1 MKYGID
7 IGHNA
12 PPDTGARGI
21 RFEDELTTAVG
32 TRVINKLR
40 ALGHTVVNCTPRSAS
55 SVTNSLW
62 QRCNVANLNRV
73 DAVVSIHFNSFNSVV
88 NGTEVFAASAAG
100 EKLAAPVLREIVA
113 LGFNNRGVKNGAH
126 LYVIRNTSSPAILVE
141 CCFCDSRRD
150 MDLFDPER
158 MANAIVKGLTGQVP
172 KPEAA
177 PSPSQS
183 SAQVLELQRTL
194 NRLRILDRNNQR
206 LAEDG
211 FSGPATT
218 SATQRLQAILGL
230 VTDGIAGDRTW
241 VNIRQILAKP
251 VLRPNQTS
259 GPAVR
264 YLQFRVGVAIDGIYG
279 GGTLEAVRR
288 FQTQN
293 RLTVDGII
301 GPQGWAALIG

>member
-1 MKYGID
+1 
-7 IGHNA
+7 
-12 PPDTGARGI
+12 
-21 RFEDELTTAVG
+21 EDELTTAVG
-32 TRVINKLR
+32 TRVISKLR
-40 ALGHTVVNCTPRSAS
+40 SLGHTVLSCTPRSAS

-73 DAVVSIHFNSFNSVV
+73 DVFVSIHFNSFNGVV

-150 MDLFDPER
+150 MDLFDPEK
-158 MANAIVKGLTGQVP
+158 MATAIVKGLTGQVP

-177 PSPSQS
+177 PPPAQS

-194 NRLRILDRNNQR
+194 NRLKILDRNNQR

-211 FSGPATT
+211 FAGPATT

-251 VLRPNQTS
+251 VLRPNQSS

-264 YLQFRVGVAIDGIYG
+264 YVQYRVGVAIDGIYG
-279 GGTLEAVRR
+279 GGTLDAVKR

-301 GPQGWAALIG
+301 GPQVWAALIG

>member
-21 RFEDELTTAVG
+21 RFEDEMTMDVG

-40 ALGHTVVNCTPRSAS
+40 ALGHTVVSCLPRSAS

-73 DAVVSIHFNSFNSVV
+73 DVFVSIHFNAFNRIV
-88 NGTEVFAASAAG
+88 NGTEVFAASEAG
-100 EKLAAPVLREIVA
+100 EKIAAPVLREIVA

-141 CCFCDSRRD
+141 CCFCDSKRD
-150 MDLFDPER
+150 MDLYDPEKL
-158 MANAIVKGLTGQVP
+158 ANAIVKGLTGQVP
-172 KPEAA
+172 KPETPPAVVR
-177 PSPSQS
+177 PS
-183 SAQVLELQRTL
+183 AEVLELQRTL
-194 NRLRILDRNNQR
+194 NRLRIPDRNGQR

-211 FSGPATT
+211 FAGPATT
-218 SATQRLQAILGL
+218 SATQRLQAVLGL
-230 VTDGIAGDRTW
+230 VTDGVAGDRTW
-241 VNIRQILAKP
+241 INIRQILAKP

-264 YLQFRVGVAIDGIYG
+264 YVQYRVGVGIDGIYG
-279 GGTLEAVRR
+279 PGTLAAVQR
-288 FQTQN
+288 FQSQN
-293 RLTVDGII
+293 KLTVDGII
-301 GPQGWAALIG
+301 GPQVWAALIG